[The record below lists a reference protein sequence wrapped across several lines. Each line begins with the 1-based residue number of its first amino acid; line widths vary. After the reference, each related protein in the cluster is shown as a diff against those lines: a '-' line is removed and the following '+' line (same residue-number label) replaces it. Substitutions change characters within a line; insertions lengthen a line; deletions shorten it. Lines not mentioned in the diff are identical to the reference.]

1 MRAFARAVLLTM
13 FSALMPVAAGA
24 QDTAAA
30 PYAVLDED
38 RFLRESQLG
47 RQVLAEIRAAEERLE
62 EENSRI
68 SAQLAEEERALT
80 EARAS
85 MSPEVFRAE
94 ADAFD
99 TRVEQIRA
107 ERRERSE
114 ELARFSEAEAQRF
127 FETAFPVLV
136 ELMTDEGIIAI
147 LKPEAVIIALDFV
160 DITPRA
166 IARLDAVFEEG
177 RDVPPPPETA
187 VPPP

>member
-1 MRAFARAVLLTM
+1 MRAFTWAFLLTV
-13 FSALMPVAAGA
+13 FGALMPVTAGA
-24 QDTAAA
+24 QNMVAA

-47 RQVLAEIRAAEERLE
+47 RQVLAEIRSAEERLE

-68 SAQLAEEERALT
+68 SDQLAEEERALT
-80 EARAS
+80 EARAT
-85 MSPEVFRAE
+85 MSPEEFRAE
-94 ADAFD
+94 AEAFD
-99 TRVEQIRA
+99 ARVERIRA

-127 FETAFPVLV
+127 SDTAFPVLV

-160 DITPRA
+160 DITSRA

-177 RDVPPPPETA
+177 REVPPPPETA